1 MLVIISIVFRVCE
14 HSFRC
19 LIMSSS
25 PLCLLSLSSP
35 PIRWILELLG
45 VLPLF
50 VALSLYCVALCVYTC
65 VCVCVCVCVYYV
77 PSTVV
82 VFILLCSLLLPFFNC
97 VFVFHGPNYFS
108 VAFFM
113 AIMSS

>member
-50 VALSLYCVALCVYTC
+50 VALCVCIRVC
-65 VCVCVCVCVYYV
+65 VCVCVCVCV
-77 PSTVV
+77 
-82 VFILLCSLLLPFFNC
+82 LCPKYCSC
-97 VFVFHGPNYFS
+97 VHS
-108 VAFFM
+108 AM
-113 AIMSS
+113 